1 MIVLGIE
8 SSCDDTAAAVVA
20 DGAVLS
26 NVVASQ
32 HEIHGKFGGIVPEL
46 ASRSHIRAITRVID
60 DALRAAG
67 VGLDQVGGIA
77 ATQGPGLVGSLLVGL
92 SAAKA
97 IALARDLPFVGI
109 NHLEGHLLSA
119 SIEHQVAFPFVALL
133 VSGGHTSL
141 YLAEDYGRYRPLGAT
156 RDDAAGEAYDK
167 VAKTLGLGFPGGPIL
182 DRLARSGDAGA
193 IPFPRARLK
202 KPGRV
207 RPSDDRFD
215 FSFSGLKT
223 AVWQYVRD
231 NPVRGESHLADIA
244 ASFQA
249 AVIDML
255 LDTSAEALAATSTS
269 RLVIAGGVS
278 ANSELRGR
286 ANALA
291 AERGADV
298 FIPSM
303 RYCTDNAA
311 MIAWAGARRLERGER
326 HPLTVNAFAD
336 MDLSSEA

>member
-8 SSCDDTAAAVVA
+8 SSCDDTAASIV
-20 DGAVLS
+20 DGRTVLS

-60 DALRAAG
+60 TALRDAQLA
-67 VGLDQVGGIA
+67 LDQVEGIA
-77 ATQGPGLVGSLLVGL
+77 ATHGPGLVGSLLVGL

-97 IALARDLPFVGI
+97 IAMARELPFVGV

-119 SIEHQVAFPFVALL
+119 HIEHLVDFPFVALL

-141 YLAEDYGRYRPLGAT
+141 YLAQGYGDYQLLGAT

-167 VAKTLGLGFPGGPIL
+167 VAKTLGLGFPGGPVV
-182 DRLARSGDAGA
+182 DRLARSGDPRA
-193 IPFPRARLK
+193 IAFPRARLK
-202 KPGRV
+202 KPGRP
-207 RPSDDRFD
+207 RPTDERLD

-231 NPVRGESHLADIA
+231 HPVQSEQHLADIA

-249 AVIDML
+249 AVLDML
-255 LDTSAEALAATSTS
+255 LGTCGDAIAATGAS

-278 ANSELRGR
+278 ANSELRTR
-286 ANALA
+286 ARALE
-291 AERGADV
+291 AESGAQV

-311 MIAWAGARRLERGER
+311 MIAWAGARRLERGESD
-326 HPLTVNAFAD
+326 PLTTNAYAD
-336 MDLSSEA
+336 LAL